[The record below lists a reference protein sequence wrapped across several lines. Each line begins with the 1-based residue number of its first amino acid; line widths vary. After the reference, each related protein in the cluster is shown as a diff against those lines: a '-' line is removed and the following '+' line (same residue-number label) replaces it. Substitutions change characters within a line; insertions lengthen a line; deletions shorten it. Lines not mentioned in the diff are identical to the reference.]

1 MIIGFVVPRGDWTR
15 RSRYL
20 KIRDRESYEFALASA
35 AVALDMPP
43 GGPVR
48 QARISLG
55 GVATVPWRAREA
67 EELLVGQSITA
78 DTAHRAA
85 EAAFAG
91 AEPRKHNA
99 FKIALGRRTLARALF
114 ETATM
119 EI

>member
-1 MIIGFVVPRGDWTR
+1 MLVGFLLPSGDWTR

-48 QARISLG
+48 QARIALG
-55 GVATVPWRAREA
+55 GVATVPWRARQAEA
-67 EELLVGQSITA
+67 TLAGQTIAA
-78 DTAHRAA
+78 DTAQRAA
-85 EAAFAG
+85 EAAFTG
-91 AEPRKHNA
+91 AEPHKHNA
-99 FKIALGRRTLARALF
+99 FKIALGRQTLARALF

-119 EI
+119 EV